1 MPIIPIIRSGGPKP
15 SGKITITDEWPVGR
29 LTLTIV
35 NNTSLSGD
43 SKIGTVEYCGVKNNI
58 AGRYQQDILASDSTI
73 AIDVLDSTY
82 VTLSG
87 IDSNGSAFNSFSNE
101 VYCAVLSGGSY
112 SNSLAVVA
120 IGDNPSYSAKASF
133 SSPIVM

>member
-1 MPIIPIIRSGGPKP
+1 MPIIPIIRSGGSKS
-15 SGKITITDEWPVGR
+15 SGKITITDEWLIGR

-35 NNTSLSGD
+35 NNTGLSGD

-73 AIDVLDSTY
+73 AIDVFDSTY

-87 IDSNGSAFNSFSNE
+87 TDSSSFNSFSNE

-133 SSPIVM
+133 STAIVM